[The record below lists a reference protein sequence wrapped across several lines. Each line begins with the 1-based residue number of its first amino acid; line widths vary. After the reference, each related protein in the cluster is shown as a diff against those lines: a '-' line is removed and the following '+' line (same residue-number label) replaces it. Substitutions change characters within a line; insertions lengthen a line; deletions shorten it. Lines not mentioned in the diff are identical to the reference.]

1 MECAL
6 DRLRS
11 RALESQKEL
20 SMLRERTRVR
30 SIVRVMLLLAC
41 SLGLPGCGDSS
52 IDGLFGGGTE
62 TPEIPV
68 ASEGDDPF
76 LNDGSGQVKPT
87 VGTSVPGATELKE
100 GDLSFALKVG
110 DRFPL
115 LKTIEQ
121 TLVQESSVGPVTSR
135 SNLTLMFAI
144 TVDEEDVGRRRL
156 GVRYQR
162 VKYTQEILGEVIE
175 YDSQTN
181 PEYVPD
187 TLQVYHGLAG
197 NSFSFW
203 IGADNRI
210 IEVIAFNEFLKR
222 CVRHAPPHRQ
232 QELLM
237 QIVATQ
243 EDEGFA
249 NFVDESIGLLPY
261 DPQATGRETAV
272 QINQQWEKTRTIM
285 RPLPMEMR
293 TGYTL
298 SSLTRDRAGIMI
310 LGTIEPIQASQLGP
324 IQQATARQTIS
335 LKNGEITGSCMIDR
349 ASGLPLMSRVQR
361 QMEMTVEMPGQRP
374 FEQRKTIVTTIES
387 FPTERTIFSRSEQQ
401 VQASGRILRTDG
413 VEANTPGAMANAHF
427 ESEQPGPSQAVRP
440 QQ

>member
-1 MECAL
+1 
-6 DRLRS
+6 
-11 RALESQKEL
+11 
-20 SMLRERTRVR
+20 MLRERTRER
-30 SIVRVMLLLAC
+30 SIAIMTLLLTC
-41 SLGLPGCGDSS
+41 SVGLLGCGENS
-52 IDGLFGGGTE
+52 IDGLFGGGAE
-62 TPEIPV
+62 TPAVPV
-68 ASEGDDPF
+68 AADSDDPF
-76 LNDGSGQVKPT
+76 LNGQSGQMQPT
-87 VGTSVPGATELKE
+87 ADASVPGSTELQE
-100 GDLSFALKVG
+100 GDLSFSLKVG

-144 TVDEEDVGRRRL
+144 TVDEEDVGRRKL

-162 VKYTQEILGEVIE
+162 VKYKQEILGEVVE
-175 YDSQTN
+175 YDSQAN

-187 TLQVYHGLAG
+187 RLQIYHGLAG

-210 IEVIAFNEFLKR
+210 IEVIAFDDFLKR
-222 CVRHAPPHRQ
+222 CVRHAPPHRR
-232 QELLM
+232 QELLTR
-237 QIVATQ
+237 IVATQ

-272 QINQQWEKTRTIM
+272 KLHQQWEKTRTIM

-298 SSLTRDRAGIMI
+298 SSLNRDRAGIMI
-310 LGTIEPIQASQLGP
+310 LGTIEPIQASRLGP
-324 IQQATARQTIS
+324 IQQASVKQSIS
-335 LKNGEITGSCMIDR
+335 LKKGEITGSCMIDR
-349 ASGLPLMSRVQR
+349 ASGLPLTSRVQR
-361 QMEMTVEMPGQRP
+361 QMEMTVEVPGRRP

-387 FPTERTIFSRSEQQ
+387 FPTERTIFSRSDQQ
-401 VQASGRILRTDG
+401 AQAGGRILRTDG
-413 VEANTPGAMANAHF
+413 VEANTPNAVSNAHF
-427 ESEQPGPSQAVRP
+427 ESGQPGPSQPVGP
-440 QQ
+440 SQ

>member
-1 MECAL
+1 
-6 DRLRS
+6 
-11 RALESQKEL
+11 
-20 SMLRERTRVR
+20 MLRERTREQ
-30 SIVRVMLLLAC
+30 SIVMMMFLLAC
-41 SLGLPGCGDSS
+41 SLGLSGCGQDSL
-52 IDGLFGGGTE
+52 DGLFGGGNE
-62 TPEIPV
+62 APEVPV
-68 ASEGDDPF
+68 AAESDDPF
-76 LNDGSGQVKPT
+76 LNGTSGQIKPP
-87 VGTSVPGATELKE
+87 GTAAMPGANEVAE
-100 GDLSFALKVG
+100 GDLSFSLKVG

-121 TLVQESSVGPVTSR
+121 TLVQQSSVGPVTSR

-144 TVDEEDVGRRRL
+144 TVDEEDTGRRKL

-162 VKYTQEILGEVIE
+162 VKYTQEILGEVTE

-187 TLQVYHGLAG
+187 SFQIYHGLAG
-197 NSFSFW
+197 NSFNFW

-210 IEVIAFNEFLKR
+210 IEVIEFDQFLKR
-222 CVRHAPPHRQ
+222 CVRHAPPRKQ
-232 QELLM
+232 QELLTR
-237 QIVATQ
+237 IVATQ

-272 QINQQWEKTRTIM
+272 QEGQQWAKTRTIM
-285 RPLPMEMR
+285 RPMPMEMR

-298 SSLTRDRAGIMI
+298 SKLERDRAVIMI

-324 IQQATARQTIS
+324 IQQVVARQTIS
-335 LKNGEITGSCMIDR
+335 LEKGEITGSCIIDR

-361 QMEMTVEMPGQRP
+361 QMDMTVEVPGQRP

-401 VQASGRILRTDG
+401 TRTSSGILRTDG
-413 VEANTPGAMANAHF
+413 VESNTPRSVTNAHF
-427 ESEQPGPSQAVRP
+427 ESEQPGPAPVVGLER
-440 QQ
+440 

>member
-1 MECAL
+1 MAARLLAL
-6 DRLRS
+6 PKRQLK
-11 RALESQKEL
+11 SQKDL
-20 SMLRERTRVR
+20 RMLRERTREQ
-30 SIVRVMLLLAC
+30 SIVIMLILAGI
-41 SLGLPGCGDSS
+41 GLAGCGEGSM
-52 IDGLFGGGTE
+52 DGLYGGGNE
-62 TPEIPV
+62 APEIPV
-68 ASEGDDPF
+68 ASKDDPF
-76 LNDGSGQVKPT
+76 LNGSDGQIKAPDT
-87 VGTSVPGATELKE
+87 AAMLGANEVAE
-100 GDLSFALKVG
+100 GDLTFSLNVG

-121 TLVQESSVGPVTSR
+121 TLVQESSAGPVTSR

-144 TVDEEDVGRRRL
+144 TVDEEDTGTRKL

-162 VKYTQEILGEVIE
+162 VKYRQEILGELIE

-181 PEYVPD
+181 PTFVPD
-187 TLQVYHGLAG
+187 ALQVYHGLAG

-210 IEVIAFNEFLKR
+210 TKVIEFDQFLKR
-222 CVRHAPPHRQ
+222 CVRHAAPHKQ
-232 QELLM
+232 QELLT

-261 DPQATGRETAV
+261 DPHATGRETAV

-310 LGTIEPIQASQLGP
+310 LGTIEPIKASQLGP
-324 IQQATARQTIS
+324 IHQVAARQSIS
-335 LKNGEITGSCMIDR
+335 LKKGEITGSCMIDR
-349 ASGLPLMSRVQR
+349 ASGLPLSSRVER
-361 QMEMTVEMPGQRP
+361 NMEMTVEVPGQRP
-374 FEQRKTIVTTIES
+374 FEQRKRVVTTIES
-387 FPTERTIFSRSEQQ
+387 FPTNGTTFSRTER
-401 VQASGRILRTDG
+401 QAQATGRILRTDG
-413 VEANTPGAMANAHF
+413 VETSAAGAVANAHF
-427 ESEQPGPSQAVRP
+427 ESNQPGQSPAAQPDR
-440 QQ
+440 

>member
-1 MECAL
+1 
-6 DRLRS
+6 
-11 RALESQKEL
+11 
-20 SMLRERTRVR
+20 MLRERTPER
-30 SIVRVMLLLAC
+30 STVMVTLLLTC
-41 SLGLPGCGDSS
+41 SLGILGCGENS
-52 IDGLFGGGTE
+52 IDGMFSGDKI

-68 ASEGDDPF
+68 AADSDDPF
-76 LNDGSGQVKPT
+76 LNGGMVPLNPT
-87 VGTSVPGATELKE
+87 AGTAAAGATELQE
-100 GDLSFALKVG
+100 GDLSFSLNVG

-144 TVDEEDVGRRRL
+144 TVDEEDTGTRKL

-162 VKYTQEILGEVIE
+162 VKYRQEILGELTE
-175 YDSQTN
+175 YDSQSSPTH
-181 PEYVPD
+181 VPD
-187 TLQVYHGLAG
+187 ALQVYHGLAG

-210 IEVIAFNEFLKR
+210 TRVIEFDQFLKR
-222 CVRHAPPHRQ
+222 CVRHAPPHKQ
-232 QELLM
+232 KELLT
-237 QIVATQ
+237 QIVGTQ

-261 DPQATGRETAV
+261 NPQASGRETAV

-310 LGTIEPIQASQLGP
+310 LGTIEPIKVSQLGP
-324 IQQATARQTIS
+324 IQQASAKQSIS
-335 LKNGEITGSCMIDR
+335 LKKGEITGSCMIDR
-349 ASGLPLMSRVQR
+349 ASGLPLMSRVSR
-361 QMEMTVEMPGQRP
+361 QMDMTVEVPGQRP

-387 FPTERTIFSRSEQQ
+387 FPTNGTTFSRTERQPQ
-401 VQASGRILRTDG
+401 TTGRILRTDG
-413 VEANTPGAMANAHF
+413 VETSTADAVTNAHF
-427 ESEQPGPSQAVRP
+427 ESNEPGQSPAVQPVR
-440 QQ
+440 

>member
-1 MECAL
+1 
-6 DRLRS
+6 
-11 RALESQKEL
+11 
-20 SMLRERTRVR
+20 MLRERTREL
-30 SIVRVMLLLAC
+30 SIVMMTFVLAC
-41 SLGLPGCGDSS
+41 IPGLSGCGQNSL
-52 IDGLFGGGTE
+52 DGLLGNSSDA
-62 TPEIPV
+62 PEIPV
-68 ASEGDDPF
+68 AAESDDPF
-76 LNDGSGQVKPT
+76 LNGASGQIKP
-87 VGTSVPGATELKE
+87 PDATAIPEAAHVEE
-100 GDLSFALKVG
+100 GDLRFSLKVG

-121 TLVQESSVGPVTSR
+121 TLVQQSSVGPVTSR

-144 TVDEEDVGRRRL
+144 TVDEEDTGRRKL

-162 VKYTQEILGEVIE
+162 VKYTQEILGEVTE

-181 PEYVPD
+181 PENVPD
-187 TLQVYHGLAG
+187 ALQVYHGLAG
-197 NSFSFW
+197 NNFHFW

-210 IEVIAFNEFLKR
+210 IEVIEFDQFLKR
-222 CVRHAPPHRQ
+222 CVRHASPHKQ
-232 QELLM
+232 EELLTR
-237 QIVATQ
+237 IVATQ

-272 QINQQWEKTRTIM
+272 QINQLWEKTRTIM
-285 RPLPMEMR
+285 RPMPMEMR

-324 IQQATARQTIS
+324 IQQVASRHSIS
-335 LKNGEITGSCMIDR
+335 LKKGEITGSCMIDR

-361 QMEMTVEMPGQRP
+361 QMDMTVEVPGQRP

-387 FPTERTIFSRSEQQ
+387 FPTERTIFSRSGQQ
-401 VQASGRILRTDG
+401 AKSNGQILRTDG
-413 VEANTPGAMANAHF
+413 VESNTPRSVSNAHF
-427 ESEQPGPSQAVRP
+427 ESEQRGPAPAVGLER
-440 QQ
+440 

>member
-1 MECAL
+1 
-6 DRLRS
+6 
-11 RALESQKEL
+11 
-20 SMLRERTRVR
+20 MLRERTRER
-30 SIVRVMLLLAC
+30 SIAIMVFLLTC
-41 SLGLPGCGDSS
+41 SLGLMGCGENS
-52 IDGLFGGGTE
+52 IDGLLGGGAE
-62 TPEIPV
+62 APEIPV
-68 ASEGDDPF
+68 AADGDDPF
-76 LNDGSGQVKPT
+76 LNGGAGQIKPT
-87 VGTSVPGATELKE
+87 AVASVPGSAELQE
-100 GDLSFALKVG
+100 GDLSFSLKVG

-121 TLVQESSVGPVTSR
+121 TLVQQSSVGPVTSR

-144 TVDEEDVGRRRL
+144 TVDDEDVGRRKL

-162 VKYTQEILGEVIE
+162 VKYRQEILGEVVE

-187 TLQVYHGLAG
+187 RLQVYHGLAG

-210 IEVIAFNEFLKR
+210 IEVIAFDDFLKR
-222 CVRHAPPHRQ
+222 CVRHAPPHRR
-232 QELLM
+232 QELLT

-261 DPQATGRETAV
+261 DSQATGRETAV

-310 LGTIEPIQASQLGP
+310 LGTIEPIQASKLGP
-324 IQQATARQTIS
+324 IQQASARQSIS
-335 LKNGEITGSCMIDR
+335 LKKGEITGSCMIDR
-349 ASGLPLMSRVQR
+349 ASGLPLTSRVQR
-361 QMEMTVEMPGQRP
+361 QMDMTVEVPGQRP

-387 FPTERTIFSRSEQQ
+387 FPTERTIFSRSTP
-401 VQASGRILRTDG
+401 QAQAGSRILRTDG
-413 VEANTPGAMANAHF
+413 VEANAPGAVSNAHF
-427 ESEQPGPSQAVRP
+427 ESEQPGASQPARP

>member
-1 MECAL
+1 M
-6 DRLRS
+6 
-11 RALESQKEL
+11 
-20 SMLRERTRVR
+20 RERTRQL
-30 SIVRVMLLLAC
+30 SMTIKATFLAA
-41 SLGLPGCGDSS
+41 SLGLSGCGQES
-52 IDGLFGGGTE
+52 IDGLLGSGADA
-62 TPEIPV
+62 PEIPV
-68 ASEGDDPF
+68 ASNSDDPF
-76 LNDGSGQVKPT
+76 LKAKAERIETPESETISGADEV
-87 VGTSVPGATELKE
+87 AE
-100 GDLSFALKVG
+100 GDLSFSLKVG

-144 TVDEEDVGRRRL
+144 TVDEEDAGRRKL

-162 VKYTQEILGEVIE
+162 VKYSQEILGEITE
-175 YDSQTN
+175 YDSQAN
-181 PEYVPD
+181 PKSVPD
-187 TLQVYHGLAG
+187 ALQVYHGLAG

-210 IEVIAFNEFLKR
+210 IEVIDFDEFLKR

-232 QELLM
+232 HELLTR
-237 QIVATQ
+237 IVATQ

-272 QINQQWEKTRTIM
+272 EINQQWEKTRTIM

-324 IQQATARQTIS
+324 IQQASVRQSIS
-335 LKNGEITGSCMIDR
+335 LKKGEITGSCMIDR

-361 QMEMTVEMPGQRP
+361 QMDMTVEMPGQRP
-374 FEQRKTIVTTIES
+374 FEQKKIIVTTIES
-387 FPTERTIFSRSEQQ
+387 FPTERTIFSRSKQQ
-401 VQASGRILRTDG
+401 APMGGRILRTDC
-413 VEANTPGAMANAHF
+413 VEANTPASVANAHF
-427 ESEQPGPSQAVRP
+427 ESEQPGQSRATSP

>member
-1 MECAL
+1 
-6 DRLRS
+6 
-11 RALESQKEL
+11 
-20 SMLRERTRVR
+20 MLRERTRER
-30 SIVRVMLLLAC
+30 SMTMNVALLVACIGLAGC
-41 SLGLPGCGDSS
+41 SEGSMDELLGGDN
-52 IDGLFGGGTE
+52 E
-62 TPEIPV
+62 APEIPV
-68 ASEGDDPF
+68 ASDGDDPF
-76 LNDGSGQVKPT
+76 LNQGAAQLKSSKAEAISGAHEV
-87 VGTSVPGATELKE
+87 AE
-100 GDLSFALKVG
+100 GDLSFSLNVG

-144 TVDEEDVGRRRL
+144 TVDEEDTGRRKL

-162 VKYTQEILGEVIE
+162 VKYRQEILGEVTE

-181 PEYVPD
+181 PSYVPD

-210 IEVIAFNEFLKR
+210 IEVIEFDQFLRR
-222 CVRHAPPHRQ
+222 CVRHAAPHKQ
-232 QELLM
+232 QELLA

-261 DPQATGRETAV
+261 DPQASGRETAV
-272 QINQQWEKTRTIM
+272 RINHQWEKTRTIM

-310 LGTIEPIQASQLGP
+310 LGTIEPIKASHLGP
-324 IQQATARQTIS
+324 IQQVVSKQSIT
-335 LKNGEITGSCMIDR
+335 LKKGEITGSCMIDR

-361 QMEMTVEMPGQRP
+361 QMEMTVEVPGQRP

-387 FPTERTIFSRSEQQ
+387 FPTNGTTFSRAEPQPT
-401 VQASGRILRTDG
+401 GRILRTDG
-413 VEANTPGAMANAHF
+413 VETSAVDAVTNAHF
-427 ESEQPGPSQAVRP
+427 ESSQPGPSPVKQPER
-440 QQ
+440 

>member
-1 MECAL
+1 
-6 DRLRS
+6 
-11 RALESQKEL
+11 
-20 SMLRERTRVR
+20 MLREWIRER
-30 SIVRVMLLLAC
+30 SVIIVTLFMAC
-41 SLGLPGCGDSS
+41 SLGLLGCGENS
-52 IDGLFGGGTE
+52 IDGLLGGGAE

-68 ASEGDDPF
+68 AADNDDPF
-76 LNDGSGQVKPT
+76 LKGGAGKMQPT
-87 VGTSVPGATELKE
+87 ADASVPGSTEIQG
-100 GDLSFALKVG
+100 GDLSFSLKVG

-144 TVDEEDVGRRRL
+144 TVDDEDVGRRKL

-162 VKYTQEILGEVIE
+162 VKYRQEILGEVVE

-187 TLQVYHGLAG
+187 RLQVYHGLAG

-210 IEVIAFNEFLKR
+210 IEVIAFDDFLKR
-222 CVRHAPPHRQ
+222 CVRHAPPHRR
-232 QELLM
+232 QELLTR
-237 QIVATQ
+237 IVATQ

-310 LGTIEPIQASQLGP
+310 LGTIEPIQASKLGP
-324 IQQATARQTIS
+324 IRQASAGQSIS
-335 LKNGEITGSCMIDR
+335 LKKGSITGSCMTDR
-349 ASGLPLMSRVQR
+349 ASGLPLPSRVER
-361 QMEMTVEMPGQRP
+361 QMDMTVEVPGQRP

-387 FPTERTIFSRSEQQ
+387 FPTERTIFSRSDQQ
-401 VQASGRILRTDG
+401 AQVGGRILRTDG
-413 VEANTPGAMANAHF
+413 VEANTPGAVANAHF
-427 ESEQPGPSQAVRP
+427 ESEQPGPSRP
-440 QQ
+440 ARPLQ

>member
-1 MECAL
+1 
-6 DRLRS
+6 
-11 RALESQKEL
+11 
-20 SMLRERTRVR
+20 MLRERTRER
-30 SIVRVMLLLAC
+30 SIAIMTFLLTC
-41 SLGLPGCGDSS
+41 SLGLMGCGENS
-52 IDGLFGGGTE
+52 IDGLLGGDAE
-62 TPEIPV
+62 APAVPV
-68 ASEGDDPF
+68 AADSDDPF
-76 LNDGSGQVKPT
+76 LNGGAGQVKPT
-87 VGTSVPGATELKE
+87 AGASVPGSAELQE
-100 GDLSFALKVG
+100 GDLSFSLKVG

-144 TVDEEDVGRRRL
+144 TVDDEDVGRRKL

-162 VKYTQEILGEVIE
+162 VKYRQEILGEVVE
-175 YDSQTN
+175 YDSQTS
-181 PEYVPD
+181 PDYVPD
-187 TLQVYHGLAG
+187 RLQVYHGLAG

-210 IEVIAFNEFLKR
+210 IEVIAFDEFLKR
-222 CVRHAPPHRQ
+222 CVRHAPPHRR
-232 QELLM
+232 QELLT

-310 LGTIEPIQASQLGP
+310 LGTIEPIQASKLGP
-324 IQQATARQTIS
+324 IQQASARQSIS
-335 LKNGEITGSCMIDR
+335 LKKGEITGSCMIDR
-349 ASGLPLMSRVQR
+349 ASGLPLTSRVQR
-361 QMEMTVEMPGQRP
+361 QMDMTVEVPGQRP

-387 FPTERTIFSRSEQQ
+387 FPTERTIFSRSTPQTQ
-401 VQASGRILRTDG
+401 TGGRILRTDG
-413 VEANTPGAMANAHF
+413 VEANVPGAVGNAHF
-427 ESEQPGPSQAVRP
+427 ESEQSGSPQPARP

>member
-1 MECAL
+1 
-6 DRLRS
+6 
-11 RALESQKEL
+11 
-20 SMLRERTRVR
+20 MLREPTRER
-30 SIVRVMLLLAC
+30 SIVMMTLLVTC
-41 SLGLPGCGDSS
+41 SLALIGCGESS
-52 IDGLFGGGTE
+52 IEGMFSDATSA
-62 TPEIPV
+62 PEIPV
-68 ASEGDDPF
+68 AADSDDPF
-76 LNDGSGQVKPT
+76 LNGGNGQVGPT
-87 VGTSVPGATELKE
+87 ADTSVPGATELKE
-100 GDLSFALKVG
+100 GDLSFSLKVG

-144 TVDEEDVGRRRL
+144 TVDEEDVGRRKL

-162 VKYTQEILGEVIE
+162 VKYTQEILGEVTE

-181 PEYVPD
+181 PQSVPD
-187 TLQVYHGLAG
+187 ALQVYHGLAG

-210 IEVIAFNEFLKR
+210 IEVIAFDEFLKR

-232 QELLM
+232 HDLLTR
-237 QIVATQ
+237 IVATQ

-261 DPQATGRETAV
+261 DAQATGRETAV
-272 QINQQWEKTRTIM
+272 EINQQWEKTRTIM

-310 LGTIEPIQASQLGP
+310 LGTIEPVQASQLGP
-324 IQQATARQTIS
+324 IQQASVGQSIS
-335 LKNGEITGSCMIDR
+335 LRKGEITGSCMIDR

-361 QMEMTVEMPGQRP
+361 QMDMTVEVAGQRP
-374 FEQRKTIVTTIES
+374 FEQKKIIVTTIES
-387 FPTERTIFSRSEQQ
+387 FPTERTIFSRSEQH
-401 VQASGRILRTDG
+401 VPTGSGILRTDG
-413 VEANTPGAMANAHF
+413 VEANAPASVGNAHF
-427 ESEQPGPSQAVRP
+427 ESGQPGQSRAVPP

>member
-1 MECAL
+1 
-6 DRLRS
+6 
-11 RALESQKEL
+11 
-20 SMLRERTRVR
+20 MLREWTHEQ
-30 SIVRVMLLLAC
+30 SIVVILMLA
-41 SLGLPGCGDSS
+41 GVGVAGCGEGSM
-52 IDGLFGGGTE
+52 DGLIGSGNE
-62 TPEIPV
+62 APKIPV
-68 ASEGDDPF
+68 ASEDDPF
-76 LNDGSGQVKPT
+76 LNGATNEVKSPNT
-87 VGTSVPGATELKE
+87 AAMPGAHEVAE
-100 GDLSFALKVG
+100 GDLKFTLNVG

-144 TVDEEDVGRRRL
+144 TVDEEDTGTRKL

-162 VKYTQEILGEVIE
+162 VKYRQEILGELTE

-181 PEYVPD
+181 PTHVPD
-187 TLQVYHGLAG
+187 SLQVYHGLAG

-210 IEVIAFNEFLKR
+210 TKVIEFDQFLKR
-222 CVRHAPPHRQ
+222 CVRHAPPHKQ
-232 QELLM
+232 QELLT

-261 DPQATGRETAV
+261 DPQASGRETAV

-310 LGTIEPIQASQLGP
+310 LGTIEPIKASQLGP
-324 IQQATARQTIS
+324 IQQASVKQSIS
-335 LKNGEITGSCMIDR
+335 LKKGEITGSCMIDR
-349 ASGLPLMSRVQR
+349 ASGLPLMSRVSR
-361 QMEMTVEMPGQRP
+361 QMDMTVETPGQRP

-387 FPTERTIFSRSEQQ
+387 FPTNGTTFSRTDRQPQ
-401 VQASGRILRTDG
+401 TTGRILRTDG
-413 VEANTPGAMANAHF
+413 VETSATGAVTNAHF
-427 ESEQPGPSQAVRP
+427 ESNQPGQSPAAQPV
-440 QQ
+440 Q